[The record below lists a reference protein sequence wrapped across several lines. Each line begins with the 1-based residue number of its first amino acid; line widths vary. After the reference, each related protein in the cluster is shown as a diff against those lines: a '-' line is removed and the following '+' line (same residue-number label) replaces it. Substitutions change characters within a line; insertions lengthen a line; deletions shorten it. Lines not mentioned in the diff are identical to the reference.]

1 MLYRMRNY
9 FSQKCSCYTDWQPL
23 FRYELYFRD
32 IAAYENEETMRRIF
46 PPAFIVKKR
55 DNYRYVAY
63 PFFLLKM
70 CAICVQNTETK
81 DNLYQRKK
89 QKEKEYHLPVC
100 HVCH

>member
-63 PFFLLKM
+63 PFFSSQNVCNL
-70 CAICVQNTETK
+70 CAKYRNQG
-81 DNLYQRKK
+81 
-89 QKEKEYHLPVC
+89 
-100 HVCH
+100 

>member
-1 MLYRMRNY
+1 MNDKLKLEKESHALQNEK
-9 FSQKCSCYTDWQPL
+9 FTFLKKCSCYTDWQPL

-63 PFFLLKM
+63 PFFSSQNVCNL
-70 CAICVQNTETK
+70 CAKYRNQG
-81 DNLYQRKK
+81 
-89 QKEKEYHLPVC
+89 
-100 HVCH
+100 